1 MDIIVSF
8 PGGKRINAEVAGFTV
23 ETDQPVSLG
32 GQGAAP
38 APYDLFLVSIATCAA
53 IYVLGFC
60 QARNITTEGLAV
72 VQRSNMDPT
81 TKLLRAVRIE
91 ITLPTGFPGKYRA
104 AIVRAA
110 EGCKVKRTLAAAP
123 SFEVVVSEPEA
134 RSVA

>member
-1 MDIIVSF
+1 MDIVVSF

-32 GQGAAP
+32 GKGSAP
-38 APYDLFLVSIATCAA
+38 APYDLFLVSLATCAA

-60 QARNITTEGLAV
+60 QARTIPTDGLAL
-72 VQRSNMDPT
+72 VQRTEVDPT
-81 TKLLRAVRIE
+81 TKLVRSVRIE
-91 ITLPTGFPGKYRA
+91 ITLPFGFPDKYRA

-110 EGCKVKRTLAAAP
+110 EGCKVKRTMETPP
-123 SFEVVVSEPEA
+123 SFEVVVSNPEV

>member
-1 MDIIVSF
+1 MDIVVSF
-8 PGGKRINAEVAGFTV
+8 PGGKRINAQVEGFTV

-38 APYDLFLVSIATCAA
+38 APYDLFLGSLATCAA

-60 QARNITTEGLAV
+60 QARNIPTDGLAL
-72 VQRSNMDPT
+72 VQHSEMDPG
-81 TKLLRAVRIE
+81 TKLASRVRIE
-91 ITLPTGFPGKYRA
+91 ITLPIGFPEKYKE

-110 EGCKVKRTLAAAP
+110 EGCKVKRTMQAPP
-123 SFEVVVSEPEA
+123 SFEVVAVEMPV